1 MGEGR
6 QRYADYCIK
15 IFEYS
20 TEEEKR
26 GKKLILTNR
35 GLWELQVRLSSIYWF
50 DPELLPCALRS

>member
-6 QRYADYCIK
+6 QRYAHYCIK
-15 IFEYS
+15 IFEHS

-26 GKKLILTNR
+26 EKKLILTNR